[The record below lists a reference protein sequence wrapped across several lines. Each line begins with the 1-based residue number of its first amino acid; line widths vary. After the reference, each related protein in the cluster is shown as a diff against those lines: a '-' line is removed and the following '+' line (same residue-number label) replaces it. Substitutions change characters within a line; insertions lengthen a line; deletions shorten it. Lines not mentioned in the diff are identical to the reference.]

1 MKKLLLT
8 SFFFL
13 VFMTSSYATLE
24 NYINKNLFKTTW
36 KILSST
42 STKDIKSIDVLLTS
56 QLWQG
61 ITWQHYIEI
70 FIPIKNKSNLATIL
84 ITTKKGMSQWHL
96 PNDAVKLA
104 KETGSTIIVL
114 YNIPN
119 QPLFDELIEDE
130 LIAYSFTQY
139 LETGYNDW
147 PLLFPMSKATIKA
160 MDAVQE
166 IVHKTAKIKIERFIL
181 TGASKRGW
189 LTWLVAASDDRVVG
203 IIPLVFD
210 NLRFAPQMNHQLK
223 NWGKISEQLS
233 DYTDYGLI
241 NLINTEQGQK
251 LISMI
256 DPYFYLSKY
265 QNVQK
270 LLVHGTNDRYWVIDA
285 AKFYWNDL
293 PGTKNIL
300 YLPNKGHR
308 LARDKKIFQLMKT
321 FLKRNIANYKLP
333 QINWEFKETNSTLTL
348 NLTSLEKPHKIK
360 IWYAKS
366 NIRDFRNAKWRSKK
380 FVLRQSEFTYSFN
393 KPKKQYLA
401 LFAEIIYKTKSENF
415 SLSTTI
421 KVTKNS
427 ETVSFEHNN

>member
-1 MKKLLLT
+1 
-8 SFFFL
+8 
-13 VFMTSSYATLE
+13 MTSSNATLE
-24 NYINKNLFKTTW
+24 DYINKNLFKATW

-42 STKDIKSIDVLLTS
+42 SNKDVKLIDVLLTG
-56 QLWQG
+56 QPWQG
-61 ITWQHYIEI
+61 TTWQHYVEI

-84 ITTKKGMSQWHL
+84 ITTKKEMSQWHL

-104 KETGSTIIVL
+104 KKTGSTIVVL

-119 QPLFDELIEDE
+119 QPLFDGLIEDE

-189 LTWLVAASDDRVVG
+189 STWLIAASDDRVVG

-210 NLRFAPQMNHQLK
+210 NLRFASQMNHQLK

-233 DYTDYGLI
+233 DYTDSGLI

-270 LLVHGTNDRYWVIDA
+270 IMVKLNHQYAVDKIWCVLLV
-285 AKFYWNDL
+285 
-293 PGTKNIL
+293 
-300 YLPNKGHR
+300 
-308 LARDKKIFQLMKT
+308 
-321 FLKRNIANYKLP
+321 
-333 QINWEFKETNSTLTL
+333 
-348 NLTSLEKPHKIK
+348 
-360 IWYAKS
+360 
-366 NIRDFRNAKWRSKK
+366 
-380 FVLRQSEFTYSFN
+380 
-393 KPKKQYLA
+393 
-401 LFAEIIYKTKSENF
+401 NF
-415 SLSTTI
+415 SPGYRTPLRAFCSC
-421 KVTKNS
+421 
-427 ETVSFEHNN
+427 